1 MTTPDAPTGAT
12 AAGSTGFK
20 GELSIRVI
28 RAHPTLRQRLADWF
42 RSLRRF

>member
-1 MTTPDAPTGAT
+1 MTEPTGPAIKAT
-12 AAGSTGFK
+12 TGFK
-20 GELSIRVI
+20 GELRIRVT